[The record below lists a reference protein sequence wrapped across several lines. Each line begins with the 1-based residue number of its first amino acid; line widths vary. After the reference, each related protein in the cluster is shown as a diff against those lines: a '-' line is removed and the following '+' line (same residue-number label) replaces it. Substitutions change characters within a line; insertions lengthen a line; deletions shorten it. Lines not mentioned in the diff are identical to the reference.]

1 MRQHEILADEG
12 VDRQIVERLRDAGY
26 RVLFIA
32 ELEPGIDDVTVLRR
46 AEEAGALL
54 LTADKDFGELIF
66 RQNRLRGGV
75 ALLRLSG
82 LSLQKKAEVV
92 AGCLADHGDEM
103 ADAFTVISP
112 GLLRIR
118 RRAPLT

>member
-1 MRQHEILADEG
+1 MRRHEILADEG
-12 VDRQIVERLRDAGY
+12 VDRQIVERLRSEGY
-26 RVLFIA
+26 RVLYIA
-32 ELEPGIDDVTVLRR
+32 ELEPGVDDTAVLRR

-66 RQNRLRGGV
+66 RQGRLRGGV

-82 LSLQKKAEVV
+82 LSLQRKAEIV
-92 AGCLADHGDEM
+92 ADCLAEHGDEM
-103 ADAFTVISP
+103 MDSFTVVSP

-118 RRAPLT
+118 RRTP